1 LIIKENK
8 NKKMTNG
15 NQIPEQIPSPSPTP
29 APAPTPT
36 PTPTVYF
43 PPAPPK
49 KSKTGVV
56 KIIIGIILIGII
68 VTGISLVSRIW
79 DPLWNP
85 FRLSPEKVM
94 EKMNLEMEKLETLH
108 SRTKLDIEVKGY
120 TENPTTI
127 SLISDGD
134 LDNTNPDNPKSA
146 GSLGL
151 TMTMEGMEFSLAGE
165 AKLIGQD
172 FYFKLNTLPALALLP
187 ISGIDYTQLKN
198 QWIKTDIVSK
208 EGINP
213 EITKQIAGL
222 FKDKKFY
229 SVTKEF
235 SDEKLDNQKT
245 YHYLLTLNK
254 EEIKKVLS
262 EFLDTAVRPEQL
274 AEVNVNKEEL
284 LSKISDFLEKMGD
297 VSSDIWIGKKDLYL
311 YQIKGEKEIDLSE
324 FIEAGQT
331 LKVNV
336 KIESSFFNFDKPVT
350 IEAPTDFKELEEILS
365 EIMPKPD
372 SAVE

>member
-1 LIIKENK
+1 
-8 NKKMTNG
+8 MTDG
-15 NQIPEQIPSPSPTP
+15 NQIPGQIPSPT
-29 APAPTPT
+29 PAPTPT
-36 PTPTVYF
+36 PTPAVYF

-68 VTGISLVSRIW
+68 GTGTSLFIRAW

-94 EKMNLEMEKLETLH
+94 EEMNLKMEKLETLH
-108 SRTKLDIEVKGY
+108 SRIKLDIEVKGY

-127 SLISDGD
+127 SLISDSD

-146 GSLGL
+146 ASLGL
-151 TMTMEGMEFSLAGE
+151 TMTMEGMEFSMAGE
-165 AKLIGQD
+165 VKTISQD
-172 FYFKLNTLPALALLP
+172 FYFKLNTFPVLAFLPQ

-198 QWIKTDIVSK
+198 QWIKIDTVSK
-208 EGINP
+208 EEIDP

-222 FKDKKFY
+222 FKNKKFY
-229 SVTKEF
+229 SVTREF
-235 SDEKLDNQKT
+235 SDEKMDNQKT
-245 YHYLLTLNK
+245 YHYILTLNK
-254 EEIKKVLS
+254 EEIKKVVS
-262 EFLDTAVRPEQL
+262 EFLDTFIKPEQL

-284 LSKISDFLEKMGD
+284 LSKISDFLEKMGE

-324 FIEAGQT
+324 FMEAGQT

-336 KIESSFFNFDKPVT
+336 KIESSFFNFDKPVI
-350 IEAPTDFKELEEILS
+350 IEAPTDFKKLEEIFPELYQVPTFPIES
-365 EIMPKPD
+365 GTE
-372 SAVE
+372 